1 MAIRA
6 MRVAVLMAEFV
17 RAVTTGRQRE
27 VARLIREPD
36 SLLEQTLNQDEEAV
50 AAAIGRAL
58 LLYITF

>member
-1 MAIRA
+1 
-6 MRVAVLMAEFV
+6 MAEFV
-17 RAVTTGRQRE
+17 RAVTTGRHRE